1 MPKDLHSLPKVRDS
15 ISFLY
20 LEKTV
25 IEQDSLSIVSIQ
37 GEYRIPIPVA
47 AMTVLM
53 LGPGVSI
60 THAAIKTISDCG
72 CMVVWCG
79 ENASKFYAY
88 GQGET
93 RSAENLL
100 QQAKACTDPELHMQ
114 VVYRMYARR
123 FPDMDTS
130 GMSLQQVRGLEG
142 IRVREA
148 YKLASK
154 SSGVKWS
161 KRNYKSDDWDNA
173 DPVNRALS
181 YANTLLYSVC
191 QAAIMS
197 LGYSTGLGFIHT
209 GKMLSFVY
217 DIADLYKAVTSIPA
231 AFEAAAVSGAN
242 LEQQVRRCFRN
253 KLHSQKVM
261 QRIADDI
268 AYVLGIKENT
278 ELRIV
283 SSAGELWDG
292 SDKTVIGG
300 KGYNWED
307 DPDW

>member
-15 ISFLY
+15 LSFLY
-20 LEKTV
+20 LEKAI
-25 IEQDSLSIVSIQ
+25 IEQDALSIVAIQ
-37 GEYRIPIPVA
+37 GESRIPIPIA

-53 LGPGVSI
+53 LGPGISI
-60 THAAIKTISDCG
+60 THAAVKTLSDCG

-79 ENASKFYAY
+79 EKAAKFYAY

-93 RSAENLL
+93 RSSENLL
-100 QQAKACTDPELHMQ
+100 RQAKACMDPELHMQ

-130 GMSLQQVRGLEG
+130 GMTLQQVRGLEG

-148 YKLASK
+148 YKLASR
-154 SSGVKWS
+154 STGVKWT
-161 KRNYKSDDWDNA
+161 KRDYKSDNWDDA

-197 LGYSTGLGFIHT
+197 LGYSPGLGFIHT

-217 DIADLYKAVTSIPA
+217 DVADLYKAETTIPA
-231 AFEAAAVSGAN
+231 AFEAVSAGGA
-242 LEQQVRRCFRN
+242 EIEPQVRRCFRS

-261 QRIADDI
+261 QKIADDI
-268 AYVLGIKENT
+268 AFVLGIKEDT
-278 ELRIV
+278 EARTV
-283 SSAGELWDG
+283 SVAGELWDG
-292 SDKTVIGG
+292 ADAAVSGG
-300 KGYNWED
+300 KGYSWEEDPNW
-307 DPDW
+307 

>member
-20 LEKTV
+20 LEKAI
-25 IEQDSLSIVSIQ
+25 IEQDALSIVCIQ
-37 GEYRIPIPVA
+37 GESRIPIPIA

-53 LGPGVSI
+53 LGPGISI
-60 THAAIKTISDCG
+60 THAAVKAISDCG

-79 ENASKFYAY
+79 ENAAKFYAY

-100 QQAKACTDPELHMQ
+100 LQAKACMDPELHMQ

-123 FPDMDTS
+123 FPDVDTS
-130 GMSLQQVRGLEG
+130 GMTLQQVRGLEG

-154 SSGVKWS
+154 TTGVKWS
-161 KRNYKSDDWDNA
+161 GRNYKSDDWDA
-173 DPVNRALS
+173 SDPVNQALS

-197 LGYSTGLGFIHT
+197 LGYSAGLGFVHT
-209 GKMLSFVY
+209 GKVLSFVY
-217 DIADLYKAVTSIPA
+217 DIADLYKAVTTIPA
-231 AFEAAAVSGAN
+231 AFEAVADNGGN
-242 LEQQVRRCFRN
+242 LEQKVRRRFRS
-253 KLHSQKVM
+253 KLHSQRIM

-268 AYVLGIKENT
+268 AFVLGIKGDT
-278 ELRIV
+278 EIRCAA
-283 SSAGELWDG
+283 SAGELWNG
-292 SDKTVIGG
+292 SEKSVVGG
-300 KGYNWED
+300 KSYSWEAD
-307 DPDW
+307 SDW

>member
-15 ISFLY
+15 LSFLY

-25 IEQDSLSIVSIQ
+25 IEQDALSIVAIQ
-37 GEYRIPIPVA
+37 GEARIPIPVA

-60 THAAIKTISDCG
+60 THAAVKTISDCG
-72 CMVVWCG
+72 CMMVWCG

-93 RSAENLL
+93 RSAEKLL
-100 QQAKACTDPELHMQ
+100 HQAKVCMDPELHMQ
-114 VVYRMYARR
+114 VVYRMYERR

-154 SSGVKWS
+154 STGVKWS
-161 KRNYKSDDWDNA
+161 KRDYKSDNWDDA

-231 AFEAAAVSGAN
+231 AFEAVAAGGLAI
-242 LEQQVRRCFRN
+242 EPQVRRLFRN
-253 KLHSQKVM
+253 KLYSQKVM

-268 AYVLGIKENT
+268 AYVLGIKDNT
-278 ELRIV
+278 DIRMV
-283 SSAGELWDG
+283 SSAGDLWNG
-292 SDKTVIGG
+292 SGKTVAGG
-300 KGYNWED
+300 KGYGWED
-307 DPDW
+307 DTDW

>member
-20 LEKTV
+20 LEKAV
-25 IEQDSLSIVSIQ
+25 IEQDALSIVAIQ
-37 GEYRIPIPVA
+37 GESRIPIPVA

-53 LGPGVSI
+53 LGPGISI
-60 THAAIKTISDCG
+60 THSAVKTISDCG

-79 ENASKFYAY
+79 ENASRFYAY

-100 QQAKACTDPELHMQ
+100 LQAKACMDPELHMQ

-154 SSGVKWS
+154 STGVKWS
-161 KRNYKSDDWDNA
+161 KRNYKSDDWDDA
-173 DPVNRALS
+173 DPINRALS

-217 DIADLYKAVTSIPA
+217 DIADLYKATTSIPA
-231 AFEAAAVSGAN
+231 AFESVAVCSAD
-242 LEQQVRRCFRN
+242 LKQQVRRCFRS

-268 AYVLGIKENT
+268 AYVMGTKENT
-278 ELRIV
+278 EARTV
-283 SSAGELWDG
+283 SVACELWDG
-292 SDKTVIGG
+292 GNKTVTGG
-300 KGYNWED
+300 KGYYWEE